1 MSISD
6 NIKAIRTQKGIAQAE
21 IARRLDIEPSS
32 YHRLENRGDKM
43 TIEQV
48 DSIAM
53 ALGVSR
59 SDLLNWGEEK
69 GTEAVEKHSIRKL
82 QDKIKELTT
91 ARDIAQDYVEDLK
104 RKTYRLSIIFYS
116 IINSIGEKAELGEK
130 QLVEDDELLIMYTT
144 IFTDKELMTIFE
156 IMFNDHPLLYSFF
169 KDMLQQDIID
179 ASGRMAKLLL
189 MHNAQKDRSLK

>member
-1 MSISD
+1 
-6 NIKAIRTQKGIAQAE
+6 
-21 IARRLDIEPSS
+21 
-32 YHRLENRGDKM
+32 M